1 MPVCTSLVD
10 GDGRVG
16 GASDSGAAAKHKTT
30 TVQDESDDEEE
41 EEEEV
46 HCDVDYL
53 VSKRGS
59 VAKGTRQ

>member
-1 MPVCTSLVD
+1 MPVCDTLAD
-10 GDGRVG
+10 GQMVPARMN
-16 GASDSGAAAKHKTT
+16 TT
-30 TVQDESDDEEE
+30 AVEDEVESDDE

-53 VSKRGS
+53 VGKRGS